1 MSQFTQFLTK
11 KQKKALTKQN
21 SPTLTKQTA
30 SPISEPI
37 SEEDAIKKAIE
48 MEDPN
53 EVQFAKELEL
63 ALEESKKAFTTPQK
77 TLQINVS
84 PNYSPRQELSF
95 DSPYDAKEPMSLSP
109 KIPSRQQFH
118 TLSSSYDMKETM
130 SLSSHVPSRQQF
142 QSLSSHVPS
151 RQPFQ
156 SLSSPHDVILSPYEL
171 QDNVVSNLEERLRT
185 NTKDQQALQQTIDY
199 LVRQMYILQ
208 KDEAI
213 IREDLD
219 KLL

>member
-1 MSQFTQFLTK
+1 MSQFTHVLTK

-21 SPTLTKQTA
+21 SPTLTKQN
-30 SPISEPI
+30 SPII

-53 EVQFAKELEL
+53 EVQFNKELEQ
-63 ALEESKKAFTTPQK
+63 ALEESKNAFTTPQK
-77 TLQINVS
+77 TLKVNISPNYS
-84 PNYSPRQELSF
+84 PNYSPRQELLFS
-95 DSPYDAKEPMSLSP
+95 SPYDAKEDLSHTVP
-109 KIPSRQQFH
+109 PRQ
-118 TLSSSYDMKETM
+118 
-130 SLSSHVPSRQQF
+130 PF
-142 QSLSSHVPS
+142 QSLSSSNVPSRQPFQSLSSSNVPS